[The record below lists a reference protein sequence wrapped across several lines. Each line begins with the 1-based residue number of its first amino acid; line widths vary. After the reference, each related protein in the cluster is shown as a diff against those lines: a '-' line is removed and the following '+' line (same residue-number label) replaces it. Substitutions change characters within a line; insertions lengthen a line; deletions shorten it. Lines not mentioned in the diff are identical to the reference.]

1 MEMWDAV
8 VSAAAVADRCHVTST
23 ISIIDHDRACEEAIA
38 MQQSALEMR
47 NQTLIDRGNVHV
59 ATTYGRT
66 PIALIRGEGMRVW
79 DADGKMYYDF
89 LAGLGVN
96 NLGHCHPRVVEA
108 IRQQAGTLLHVSN
121 LYHIQPQIELADM
134 LAQLSFADRSF
145 FCNSGTESCEAAIKL
160 ARKYSHD
167 HFGEGRYEIITFENS
182 FHGRTMGSLSAT
194 AQHKYHKGF
203 EPLLEGFQYAPF
215 NDLQALERMI
225 TPKTCA
231 VMIEPVQGEGGVNVP
246 SPGYLKGLR
255 QLCDARQLLLIYDEV
270 QCGIGRTGKLF
281 AYEHEGVPPDIMTL
295 AKSLAGGVP
304 IGALLA
310 HEDVAQ
316 AFVPGTHAAT
326 FGGNPLATAAGV
338 AALKA
343 IHDDGMLENCQRV
356 GAYFMDRLKGF
367 QERFSFIQEVRGL
380 GLMLGIQLDF
390 PGSQFVNGCLE
401 RGFLVNCTMDT
412 VLRFLPPLIVKEAEV
427 DLLVATLDEL
437 FAKV

>member
-1 MEMWDAV
+1 V
-8 VSAAAVADRCHVTST
+8 ISTSAL
-23 ISIIDHDRACEEAIA
+23 IDHSPPYKEACI
-38 MQQSALEMR
+38 MLQSAVEMR
-47 NQTLIDRGNVHV
+47 NQTWVDRGNVHV
-59 ATTYGRT
+59 ATTYGRI
-66 PIALIRGEGMRVW
+66 PIALVRGEGTRVW

-167 HFGEGRYEIITFENS
+167 HFGAGRYEIITFENS
-182 FHGRTMGSLSAT
+182 FHGRTMASLSAT

-203 EPLLEGFQYAPF
+203 EPLLEGFRYAPF
-215 NDLQALERMI
+215 NDLQTLERMI

-231 VMIEPVQGEGGVNVP
+231 LMVEPIQGEGGVNVP
-246 SPGYLKGLR
+246 SPGYLQGLR

-270 QCGIGRTGKLF
+270 QCGIGRTGTLF
-281 AYEHEGVPPDIMTL
+281 AYEHEAVPPDIMTL

-310 HEDVAQ
+310 REEVAQ
-316 AFVPGTHAAT
+316 SFVPGTHAAT

-343 IHDDGMLENCQRV
+343 IQEDGMLENCQRV
-356 GAYFMDRLKGF
+356 GAYFMQRLKDL
-367 QERFSFIQEVRGL
+367 QQRYAFIKEVRGR

-390 PGSQFVNGCLE
+390 PGGHLVNDCLE

-412 VLRFLPPLIVKEAEV
+412 VLRFLPPLIVQESEV
-427 DLLVATLDEL
+427 DLLITTLDER

>member
-1 MEMWDAV
+1 V
-8 VSAAAVADRCHVTST
+8 RFV
-23 ISIIDHDRACEEAIA
+23 
-38 MQQSALEMR
+38 
-47 NQTLIDRGNVHV
+47 
-59 ATTYGRT
+59 
-66 PIALIRGEGMRVW
+66 RGEGARLW
-79 DADGKMYYDF
+79 DDEGNEYLDF
-89 LAGLGVN
+89 LAGISVSSV
-96 NLGHCHPRVVEA
+96 GHCHPKVVEA

-121 LYHIQPQIELADM
+121 LYHIQPQIELADL

-167 HFGEGRYEIITFENS
+167 HFGAGRYEIITFENS
-182 FHGRTMGSLSAT
+182 FHGRTMASLSAT

-203 EPLLEGFQYAPF
+203 EPLLEGFRYAPF
-215 NDLQALERMI
+215 DDLQALERMI

-231 VMIEPVQGEGGVNVP
+231 LMVEPIQGEGGVNVP
-246 SPGYLKGLR
+246 SPGYLQGLR

-270 QCGIGRTGKLF
+270 QCGIGRTGTLF

-310 HEDVAQ
+310 REEVAQ
-316 AFVPGTHAAT
+316 SFVPGTHAAT

-343 IHDDGMLENCQRV
+343 IQEDGMLENCQRV
-356 GAYFMDRLKGF
+356 GAYFMRRLKDL
-367 QERFSFIQEVRGL
+367 QQRYAFIKEVRGR

-390 PGSQFVNGCLE
+390 PGGHLVNDCLE

-412 VLRFLPPLIVKEAEV
+412 VLRFLPPLIVNESEV
-427 DLLVATLDEL
+427 DLLMATLDER

>member
-1 MEMWDAV
+1 
-8 VSAAAVADRCHVTST
+8 
-23 ISIIDHDRACEEAIA
+23 
-38 MQQSALEMR
+38 MQQSALAMH
-47 NQTLIDRGNVHV
+47 NQTLIDRANVHV

-66 PIALIRGEGMRVW
+66 PIALVRGEGMRVW

-96 NLGHCHPRVVEA
+96 NLGHCHPKVVEA

-121 LYHIQPQIELADM
+121 LYHIQPQIELADL

-145 FCNSGTESCEAAIKL
+145 FCNSGTEACEAAIKL

-167 HFGEGRYEIITFENS
+167 RFGTGRYEIITFENS
-182 FHGRTMGSLSAT
+182 FHGRTMASLSAT
-194 AQHKYHKGF
+194 AQTKYHKGF
-203 EPLLEGFQYAPF
+203 EPLLEGFTYAPF
-215 NDLQALERMI
+215 DDLKALEAMI

-231 VMIEPVQGEGGVNVP
+231 IMVEPIQGEGGVNVP
-246 SPGYLKGLR
+246 SPRYLNGLR
-255 QLCDARQLLLIYDEV
+255 QLCDTHQLLLIYDEV

-304 IGALLA
+304 IGAMLA
-310 HEDVAQ
+310 REEVAK

-338 AALKA
+338 AALQA
-343 IHDDGMLENCQRV
+343 IREDGMLENCQRV
-356 GAYFMDRLKGF
+356 GAYFLQRLKDL
-367 QERFSFIQEVRGL
+367 QQRYAFIKEVRGR

-390 PGSQFVNGCLE
+390 PGGQLVNDCLE
-401 RGFLVNCTMDT
+401 RGFLVNCTVDT
-412 VLRFLPPLIVKEAEV
+412 VLRFLPPLIVKESEV
-427 DLLVATLDEL
+427 DLLMTTLDEL

>member
-8 VSAAAVADRCHVTST
+8 VSSSALANRCDVISA
-23 ISIIDHDRACEEAIA
+23 ISIIHHPHACEEAIT

-66 PIALIRGEGMRVW
+66 PVALVRGEGMRVW
-79 DADGKMYYDF
+79 DADGKVYYDF

-96 NLGHCHPRVVEA
+96 NLGHCHPKVVEA

-134 LAQLSFADRSF
+134 LAALSFADRSF

-167 HFGEGRYEIITFENS
+167 HFGAGRYEVITFENS

-194 AQHKYHKGF
+194 AQYKYHKGF
-203 EPLLEGFQYAPF
+203 EPLLDGFQYAPF
-215 NDLQALERMI
+215 DDLRALEQMI

-231 VMIEPVQGEGGVNVP
+231 IMVEPVQGEGGVNVP

-270 QCGIGRTGKLF
+270 QCGIGRTGTLF

-310 HEDVAQ
+310 REEVAKS
-316 AFVPGTHAAT
+316 FVPGTHAAT

-343 IHDDGMLENCQRV
+343 IQEDGMLENCQRV
-356 GAYFMDRLKGF
+356 GAYFMRRLKDL
-367 QERFSFIQEVRGL
+367 QQRYAFIKEVRGR

-390 PGSQFVNGCLE
+390 PGGQLVNDCLE
-401 RGFLVNCTMDT
+401 RGFLVNCTVDT
-412 VLRFLPPLIVKEAEV
+412 VLRFLPPLVVTESEV

>member
-1 MEMWDAV
+1 MWAAV
-8 VSAAAVADRCHVTST
+8 ISAAALADRRCVTCT
-23 ISIIDHDRACEEAIA
+23 ISIMHYLHACEEAIT

-47 NQTLIDRGNVHV
+47 NQTLIDRGNTHV

-96 NLGHCHPRVVEA
+96 NLGHCHPKVVEA

-121 LYHIQPQIELADM
+121 LYHIQPQIELADL

-145 FCNSGTESCEAAIKL
+145 FCNSGTEACEAAIKL

-167 HFGEGRYEIITFENS
+167 RFGEGRYEIITFENS

-203 EPLLEGFQYAPF
+203 EPLLEGFTYAPF
-215 NDLQALERMI
+215 DDLQALERMI

-231 VMIEPVQGEGGVNVP
+231 VMVEPVQGEGGVNVP
-246 SPGYLKGLR
+246 SPGYLNGLR

-310 HEDVAQ
+310 REEVAQ

-356 GAYFMDRLKGF
+356 GAYFRDCLKGL
-367 QERFSFIQEVRGL
+367 QQRYSYIQEVRGR

-390 PGSQFVNGCLE
+390 PGAQFVNGCLE

-412 VLRFLPPLIVKEAEV
+412 VLRFLPPLIVKESEV

>member
-1 MEMWDAV
+1 
-8 VSAAAVADRCHVTST
+8 
-23 ISIIDHDRACEEAIA
+23 

-47 NQTLIDRGNVHV
+47 NQTLIDRGNAHV

-66 PIALIRGEGMRVW
+66 PIALIRGEGMQVW

-96 NLGHCHPRVVEA
+96 NLGHCHPKVVEA

-145 FCNSGTESCEAAIKL
+145 FCNSGTESVEAAIKL

-194 AQHKYHKGF
+194 AQYKYHKGF
-203 EPLLEGFQYAPF
+203 EPLLEGFRYAPF
-215 NDLQALERMI
+215 DDLKAVEQMI

-231 VMIEPVQGEGGVNVP
+231 VMIEPIQGEGGVNVP
-246 SPGYLKGLR
+246 SPGYLQGLR
-255 QLCDARQLLLIYDEV
+255 ELCEAHRLLLVYDEV
-270 QCGIGRTGKLF
+270 QCGIGRTGRLF
-281 AYEHEGVPPDIMTL
+281 AYEHEGVAPDIMTL

-304 IGALLA
+304 IGAMLA
-310 HEDVAQ
+310 RQAVAES
-316 AFVPGTHAAT
+316 FVPGTHAAT

-343 IHDDGMLENCQRV
+343 IQDEGMLENCQRV
-356 GAYFMDRLKGF
+356 GAHFMQRLAEL
-367 QERFSFIQEVRGL
+367 QQRYAFIKEVRGR
-380 GLMLGIQLDF
+380 GLMLGIQLDL
-390 PGSQFVNGCLE
+390 PGNQFVTACLE
-401 RGFLVNCTMDT
+401 RGFLVNCTVDT
-412 VLRFLPPLIVKEAEV
+412 VLRFLPPLIVTASEV
-427 DLLVATLDEL
+427 DLLVDTLDEL

>member
-1 MEMWDAV
+1 V
-8 VSAAAVADRCHVTST
+8 
-23 ISIIDHDRACEEAIA
+23 
-38 MQQSALEMR
+38 
-47 NQTLIDRGNVHV
+47 
-59 ATTYGRT
+59 
-66 PIALIRGEGMRVW
+66 
-79 DADGKMYYDF
+79 YYDF

-182 FHGRTMGSLSAT
+182 FHGRTMASLSAT
-194 AQHKYHKGF
+194 AQYKYHKGF
-203 EPLLEGFQYAPF
+203 EPLLDGFTYAPF
-215 NDLQALERMI
+215 NDLKALEQMI

-231 VMIEPVQGEGGVNVP
+231 IMVEPIQGEGGVNVP

-255 QLCDARQLLLIYDEV
+255 EFCEARQLLLIYDEV

-281 AYEHEGVPPDIMTL
+281 AYEHEGIAPDIMTL

-304 IGALLA
+304 IGAMLA
-310 HEDVAQ
+310 REEVGKS
-316 AFVPGTHAAT
+316 FVPGTHAAT

-343 IHDDGMLENCQRV
+343 IHEDGMLENCQRV
-356 GAYFMDRLKGF
+356 GAYFMDRLKDL
-367 QERFSFIQEVRGL
+367 QRRYSFINEVRGR

-390 PGSQFVNGCLE
+390 PGGQFVNDCLE
-401 RGFLVNCTMDT
+401 RGFLVNCTVDT
-412 VLRFLPPLIVKEAEV
+412 VLRFLPPLIVTESEV

-437 FAKV
+437 FARV

>member
-1 MEMWDAV
+1 MEMSDAV
-8 VSAAAVADRCHVTST
+8 VSSSALANRCAVTRAF
-23 ISIIDHDRACEEAIA
+23 SIIHQSHVCEEPTI
-38 MQQSALEMR
+38 MQQSAVEMR
-47 NQTLIDRGNVHV
+47 NQTLIDRGNIHV

-66 PIALIRGEGMRVW
+66 PIALVRGEGMRVW

-167 HFGEGRYEIITFENS
+167 HFGAGRHEIITFEDS

-203 EPLLEGFQYAPF
+203 EPLLDGFHYAPF
-215 NDLQALERMI
+215 DDLPALERMI

-231 VMIEPVQGEGGVNVP
+231 IMVEPIQGEGGVNVP

-255 QLCDARQLLLIYDEV
+255 QLCDKHQLLLVYDEV
-270 QCGIGRTGKLF
+270 QCGIGRTGTLF

-310 HEDVAQ
+310 REEVAKS
-316 AFVPGTHAAT
+316 FVPGTHAAT

-338 AALKA
+338 AALQA
-343 IHDDGMLENCQRV
+343 IQEDGMLENCQRV
-356 GAYFMDRLKGF
+356 GTYFMRRLKDL
-367 QERFSFIQEVRGL
+367 QQRYAFIKEVRGR

-390 PGSQFVNGCLE
+390 PGSPLVNDCLE
-401 RGFLVNCTMDT
+401 RGFLVNCTVDT
-412 VLRFLPPLIVKEAEV
+412 VLRFLPPLIVNEPEV
-427 DLLVATLDEL
+427 DLLLATLDEL